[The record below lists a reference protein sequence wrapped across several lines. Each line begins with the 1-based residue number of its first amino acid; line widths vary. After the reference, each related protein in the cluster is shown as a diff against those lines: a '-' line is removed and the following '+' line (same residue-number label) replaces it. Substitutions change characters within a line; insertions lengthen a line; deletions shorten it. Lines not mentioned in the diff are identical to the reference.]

1 MLQTFAEYGPEMRR
15 AGWAVLPSAGKSP
28 IRKGFNTWKAAPG
41 PDIVSRWAKQDP
53 AADIVYVPGL
63 CQRVGASGALSSLI
77 PTTTRQSSRRK
88 RFSAQRPARSAPAA
102 AHIACSD
109 RAGIDLGNL
118 TSLRPLGSTSIL
130 KHGQR
135 GAGIAAAPPS
145 PHEKDRSFR
154 YAWDSCDHTVIRD
167 LPPFPIQALQKFL
180 DKSPTPTR
188 ASGPGDEPRL
198 RRDSRKLGINDFLIS
213 RVCFCADGTSFS
225 TSPEHGTQ
233 TLAEHGYD
241 TLEEDDFGPPR
252 PRRVATAKRG
262 RFVPMIGTKGF
273 ARTTGNEMDLLLNLN
288 PKGCG
293 RCSPAPGASSELN
306 IRRDA
311 SEAKAFQFA

>member
-63 CQRVGASGALSSLI
+63 CQTGRGKRGVIVVDPDDDQAIEQAEEIFGPTPGKVRTRRGAHRL
-77 PTTTRQSSRRK
+77 
-88 RFSAQRPARSAPAA
+88 F
-102 AHIACSD
+102 D

-118 TSLRPLGSTSIL
+118 TSLRPYGLNIDL

-180 DKSPTPTR
+180 DKSPTPTK

-198 RRDSRKLGINDFLIS
+198 RRDSRKLGINDFL
-213 RVCFCADGTSFS
+213 
-225 TSPEHGTQ
+225 
-233 TLAEHGYD
+233 
-241 TLEEDDFGPPR
+241 
-252 PRRVATAKRG
+252 
-262 RFVPMIGTKGF
+262 
-273 ARTTGNEMDLLLNLN
+273 
-288 PKGCG
+288 
-293 RCSPAPGASSELN
+293 
-306 IRRDA
+306 
-311 SEAKAFQFA
+311 